1 MNQTTQTQISLK
13 KDRFATKKKI
23 SDLQK
28 AKNTDIHEEIYR
40 IFVWQGL
47 AVEICI
53 KQTQIYRA

>member
-13 KDRFATKKKI
+13 KDRFATKKKK

-28 AKNTDIHEEIYR
+28 AKNTDIQEEIYR